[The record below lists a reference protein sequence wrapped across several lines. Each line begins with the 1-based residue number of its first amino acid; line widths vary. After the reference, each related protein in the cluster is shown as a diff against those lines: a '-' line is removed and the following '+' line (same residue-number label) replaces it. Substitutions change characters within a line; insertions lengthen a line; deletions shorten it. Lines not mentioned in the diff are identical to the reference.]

1 MAITRSCVLR
11 TILMASCSCVTF
23 GLVMI
28 GLQMPMLFI
37 VVVMG
42 VVWKNARRFA
52 GSSWSHGTA
61 RIACLMDLTRHGFLG
76 RDGLILGETGN
87 QPRPFFRE
95 GLSALWSSSYTA
107 DMASYLFLS
116 ALGGSRWVGHRLIR
130 LQNFTHLLTCAPT
143 GRGKGVSVLLP
154 NLLSYPYSCVVT
166 DPKGELY
173 TLSAGIRHHKLK
185 NRIIC
190 LDPFEVAGPGSDRL
204 NPLDFVDDKADD
216 FLDQCRDIAD
226 MMIMQ
231 TGKES
236 EPYWNDSA
244 RSILTA
250 FIAFVCAC
258 EDKPELRTID
268 TVRDLLSSR
277 KSYGKAIEIMQQ
289 VESHGGVIQRLGN
302 MLAWHEGKELA
313 SVLSNVQRHT
323 EAFDSPPVARNLASS
338 TFDPRCLRA
347 GRVTIYLCLS
357 HDKLETLAPL
367 MRLWI
372 GTILRTITRG
382 KPSEKNPVLFFL
394 DEAAHLG
401 KIRVLEQAVTLM
413 RGMGIR
419 LWFFFQS
426 LHQLE
431 DCFGEKAKTILDNID
446 TQQHFA
452 LNDYD
457 NAEALSK
464 RIGDRTISLT
474 SDGESFSQSHPN
486 DSKGQDSGSVTTGWS
501 TNRSDTGRRI
511 WKAEELMVLPENDA
525 LIFHRNLPVIPA
537 RLIRYYDH
545 HSFRK
550 HGTGEQPSLGKIPT
564 EKAVC
569 LLLASLAFAVFA
581 VNLPHFIP
589 RPVPHVTR
597 LRVPPH
603 AGQDVG
609 NRNQGFRGRRLVQP
623 LLPDGWELR

>member
-1 MAITRSCVLR
+1 MAITRAHVLR
-11 TILMASCSCVTF
+11 TILLASCSCVSF

-28 GLQMPMLFI
+28 GLSMPMLFI
-37 VVVMG
+37 PLVLG
-42 VVWKNARRFA
+42 VVWKNAPRFA
-52 GSSWSHGTA
+52 GSGWTHGTA
-61 RIACLMDLTRHGFLG
+61 RTSCLMDLIRYGFLG
-76 RDGLILGETGN
+76 KDGLILGETGN
-87 QPRPFFRE
+87 VPRPSLRE
-95 GLSALWSSSYTA
+95 GLSALWSSSYPA
-107 DMASYLFLS
+107 EMACYLFLS
-116 ALGGSRWVGHRLIR
+116 ALGGSRWVGQRLIR
-130 LQNFTHLLTCAPT
+130 LNAFTHLLTTAPT

-154 NLLSYPYSCVVT
+154 NLRSYPYSCVVT
-166 DPKGELY
+166 DPKGELF
-173 TLSAGIRHHKLK
+173 TQTAWIRLNKLG

-190 LDPFEVAGPGSDRL
+190 LDPFGVAGPETHRM

-226 MMIMQ
+226 MMILE

-244 RSILTA
+244 RSVLTS

-258 EDKPELRTID
+258 EDKPEHRTID
-268 TVRDLLSSR
+268 TVRDLLASR
-277 KSYGKAIEIMQQ
+277 QSFAKAIEMMTQ
-289 VESHGGVIQRLGN
+289 VESHGGVIQRLGH
-302 MLAWHEGKELA
+302 MMAWHEGKELA

-323 EAFDSPPVARNLASS
+323 EAFDSPMVARNLSSS
-338 TFDPRCLRA
+338 TFDPRSLRT
-347 GRVTIYLCLS
+347 GRVTIFLMLP
-357 HDKLETLAPL
+357 HDKLDTLAPL
-367 MRLWI
+367 MRLWV

-382 KPSEKNPVLFFL
+382 KPTEKNPVLFML

-431 DCFGEKAKTILDNID
+431 DCFGDKAKTILDNID

-464 RIGDRTISLT
+464 RIGDRTISVT
-474 SDGESFSQSHPN
+474 SYGESFSQSRPN

-501 TNRSDTGRRI
+501 TNRSDTGRRVF
-511 WKAEELMVLPENDA
+511 KAEELMVMPEDDC

-537 RLIRYYDH
+537 RLIRFYDH
-545 HSFRK
+545 PAFRNR
-550 HGTGEQPSLGKIPT
+550 GTGDQPGLGKTAT
-564 EKAVC
+564 EKSVC
-569 LLLASLAFAVFA
+569 LLLASLLFAFFAVS
-581 VNLPHFIP
+581 LPPLDSRRAAP
-589 RPVPHVTR
+589 RPHPAR
-597 LRVPPH
+597 LSPP
-603 AGQDVG
+603 GVNSRGLRDD
-609 NRNQGFRGRRLVQP
+609 GRRVVQP
-623 LLPDGWELR
+623 LLPSGWDLR